1 MCGLWKYYSKCIKGE
16 GHKERDMLC
25 QDRVLYKTMDHR
37 QAIVLVDGI
46 GQTDTNIIAGE
57 KVAEYAADYLL
68 ENFDEILQ
76 QKAMDIKTHIL
87 KAVRHI
93 IKKMTDAFELPYEEF
108 ASTLMVLCI
117 DNDSELYCGIHLGD
131 GIMVCKDNGF
141 KVLSYPTNGLERR
154 QTCLTISEGAFEEM
168 KILKGKIQ
176 GISEIILMSDGT
188 YEYPLDKGQLLE
200 SIETLSDENAGES
213 REDDQGIILLR
224 RNEDAQVEKR

>member
-1 MCGLWKYYSKCIKGE
+1 M
-16 GHKERDMLC
+16 
-25 QDRVLYKTMDHR
+25 
-37 QAIVLVDGI
+37 
-46 GQTDTNIIAGE
+46 
-57 KVAEYAADYLL
+57 
-68 ENFDEILQ
+68 
-76 QKAMDIKTHIL
+76 
-87 KAVRHI
+87 
-93 IKKMTDAFELPYEEF
+93 
-108 ASTLMVLCI
+108 
-117 DNDSELYCGIHLGD
+117 GD

-168 KILKGKIQ
+168 KILKGRIQ